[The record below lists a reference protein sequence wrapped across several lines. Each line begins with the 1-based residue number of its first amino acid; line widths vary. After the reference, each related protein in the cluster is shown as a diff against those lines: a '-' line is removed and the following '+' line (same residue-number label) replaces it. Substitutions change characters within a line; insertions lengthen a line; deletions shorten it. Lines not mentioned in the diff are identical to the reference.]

1 MVSSTV
7 KQSHSIL
14 YLYKSEDLIVCTTH
28 YENKTLYIYQSFQ
41 QNNHMKLCDFIPDRK
56 LQSPSKNASPNPA
69 GRINVEQATRLYFN
83 RLLDHPSSTTHTALT
98 VAEGCCMT
106 HKAHQAQDVAEQYT
120 TTNKQLQQQ
129 LQRAKLVHSHL
140 YSQLLHHLRERPDIH
155 TVSLR
160 VLCVL
165 KNKQQE

>member
-1 MVSSTV
+1 
-7 KQSHSIL
+7 
-14 YLYKSEDLIVCTTH
+14 
-28 YENKTLYIYQSFQ
+28 
-41 QNNHMKLCDFIPDRK
+41 MKLCDFIPDRK
-56 LQSPSKNASPNPA
+56 LLSLPKKNTSPNPSV
-69 GRINVEQATRLYFN
+69 RINVEQATRLHFN
-83 RLLDHPSSTTHTALT
+83 RLMDRPSSTTHTALT

-120 TTNKQLQQQ
+120 ATNKQLQQQ

-160 VLCVL
+160 ELCVL
-165 KNKQQE
+165 KKQQEQDGTLL